1 MSMENRLNNL
11 YARYGAGVFLL
22 LFAMCWQPVAAAD
35 AFDIQEQIERAKSG
49 DAKAQHAL
57 ALSYRDGELVEQSDR
72 EAVKWLRK
80 AYRKGKNYDAAVDL
94 GDMYLSN
101 RGININFIRN
111 SEAGP
116 HPYLEKALK
125 LYKSAASNG
134 NARAKYRLGFFYMP
148 SGAVHGTVWYKH
160 SSRSK
165 MEYSSPGLHL
175 SKKFPRAEK
184 WLLASAKDGH
194 AEAQYTLGR
203 VYAENDFGADRKRKA
218 IEFYKAAAMQGHF
231 LANYDLG
238 VIYARGQLGTVDR
251 SESYAWFTIAEK
263 LAEKRPESQNVKVM
277 QAALHKSLTMLVN
290 AMEPTELVEGVHLAD
305 ERMPAVEQR
314 PPVM

>member
-1 MSMENRLNNL
+1 ML
-11 YARYGAGVFLL
+11 LL
-22 LFAMCWQPVAAAD
+22 LFALSWQPVAAAEV
-35 AFDIQEQIERAKSG
+35 FDIQEQIERAESG
-49 DAKAQHAL
+49 DGEAQHAL

-80 AYRKGKNYDAAVDL
+80 AYRKGKYYEAAVDL

-101 RGININFIRN
+101 RGVNINFTRN

-125 LYKSAASNG
+125 LYKKAAYNG

-148 SGAVHGTVWYKH
+148 SGHVHGTMWYKH
-160 SSRSK
+160 WTRSK
-165 MEYSSPGLHL
+165 KEYSSPGLHR

-203 VYAENDFGADRKRKA
+203 VYAENDFGADRKEKA

-231 LANYDLG
+231 PRQLRFGGDLRSWSVG
-238 VIYARGQLGTVDR
+238 DGQSFRVLCLVYHRREACG
-251 SESYAWFTIAEK
+251 AE
-263 LAEKRPESQNVKVM
+263 
-277 QAALHKSLTMLVN
+277 T
-290 AMEPTELVEGVHLAD
+290 
-305 ERMPAVEQR
+305 
-314 PPVM
+314 